1 MRQITQNDLTHA
13 VRRAREE
20 TPNSQAAKITTTA
33 QRFLSWN
40 YDWAAIDRP
49 EVDAALQFEITMQ
62 TRQSKR

>member
-1 MRQITQNDLTHA
+1 MPQITQNDLAHA

-20 TPNSQAAKITTTA
+20 TPNSQAAKVATTA

-49 EVDAALQFEITMQ
+49 EVDAALQFEITTQ
-62 TRQSKR
+62 TRLAKR